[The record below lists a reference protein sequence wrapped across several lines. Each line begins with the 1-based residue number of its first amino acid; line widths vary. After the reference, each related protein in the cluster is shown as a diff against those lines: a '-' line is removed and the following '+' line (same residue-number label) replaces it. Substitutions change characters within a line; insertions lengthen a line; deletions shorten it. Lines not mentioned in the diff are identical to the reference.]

1 MIDHTGIAVS
11 DFEQSRAFYDAVMAP
26 LGLSATHRID

>member
-11 DFEQSRAFYDAVMAP
+11 DYERSKAFYTQALAP
-26 LGLSATHRID
+26 WATACSWK